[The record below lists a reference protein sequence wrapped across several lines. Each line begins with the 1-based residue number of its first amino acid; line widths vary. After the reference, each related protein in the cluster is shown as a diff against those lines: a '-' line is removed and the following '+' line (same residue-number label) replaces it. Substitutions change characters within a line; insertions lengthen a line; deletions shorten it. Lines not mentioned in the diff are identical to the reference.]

1 MVMQLQNLYNPEFDD
16 IITIYLKIQ
25 IQSTKC
31 LLLDIDKIEEI
42 TNITNVVSNI
52 VKNKIK

>member
-1 MVMQLQNLYNPEFDD
+1 MQLQNLYNPEFDD